1 MKHLSDLNCHVY
13 ECWQEY
19 PESLEILFYSL
30 KSTKDEICS
39 TSCLLLKLKLY
50 TTYKYKI
57 VIKNM
62 KGMKINIGH
71 YIIKQINLMLYK
83 KLSTHEIYF
92 KNEPLENK

>member
-39 TSCLLLKLKLY
+39 TSLSSI
-50 TTYKYKI
+50 KI
-57 VIKNM
+57 EVV
-62 KGMKINIGH
+62 
-71 YIIKQINLMLYK
+71 YNL
-83 KLSTHEIYF
+83 
-92 KNEPLENK
+92 